1 MVSGR
6 VLLGAM
12 VAGVSGAVLVAAVV
26 LARGGQSELVTL
38 EQFQDEGGVAYVRTE
53 FFMRQSGT
61 IGALGPQ
68 VLEAWY
74 RNEGGGVEVI
84 LANHTLDGVLLGRGR
99 GSQDDIESETVE
111 DGLIVAWPRPTRYGT
126 TTPGDMSA
134 EDLAEIVA
142 LMSEQGLE
150 QVASLRDGTLRFVG
164 VYPPPAAGT
173 TPTPGHPAY
182 PSDLDVVTVEQE
194 WLFGPSLGQQR
205 IRFQAI
211 LEDGS
216 RVLIASRRH
225 DYALL
230 PLSEWDAIEELV
242 WGS

>member
-1 MVSGR
+1 
-6 VLLGAM
+6 M
-12 VAGVSGAVLVAAVV
+12 VAGVCGAVLVAALV

-38 EQFQDEGGVAYVRTE
+38 EQFQNEGGVAYVRAE
-53 FFMRQSGT
+53 LFMRQSGT
-61 IGALGPQ
+61 VGTFGPQ
-68 VLEAWY
+68 VFESWY
-74 RNEGGGVEVI
+74 RNEGDGVEII

-111 DGLIVAWPRPTRYGT
+111 DGRVVAWPRLAGYGT
-126 TTPGDMSA
+126 ATPGDMSA
-134 EDLAEIVA
+134 EDLAEVVA
-142 LMSEQGLE
+142 LMREQGLE

-164 VYPPPAAGT
+164 LYPRLTAGT

-194 WLFGPSLGQQR
+194 WLFGPNLGQQR

-225 DYALL
+225 DYSLL

-242 WGS
+242 WGN